1 MRISRMITFTGL
13 SALAMS
19 AAQTAFASNKNG
31 PTDGDIGFQRS
42 VTPVMDMI
50 TDFNLWLVWLM
61 VAIVVFVTVLMI
73 YIMIRFREKANPVP
87 SKTSHHTG
95 LEIAWTLV
103 PVIILMVMA
112 VPSIKLLYYQDVIP
126 ESELVVKATG
136 NTWNWEYAYPDYE
149 DKIDPYISNIVD
161 IEMDEK
167 RDANGTALTHAQII
181 AKIDAR
187 PADQPR
193 LDGRPY
199 LLASDAALVVPVDTV
214 VTVLVTSNNNMHAF
228 AVPQFGI
235 KIDAIPGRI
244 NQTWFKV
251 KKGEEGTYYGQCSEL
266 CGVKHAFMPIE
277 VTVVSKAEFRR
288 WIANGGSFSAQY
300 SQNNTGSAT
309 TATIK

>member
-1 MRISRMITFTGL
+1 MRVSRLVTFSSLTV
-13 SALAMS
+13 LAMS
-19 AAQTAFASNKNG
+19 AASSAFASNKNG

-61 VAIVVFVTVLMI
+61 GVIVVVVLALMVF
-73 YIMIRFREKANPVP
+73 IMIRFREKANPIP

-95 LEIAWTLV
+95 LEIAWTLI
-103 PVIILMVMA
+103 PVIILAVMA
-112 VPSIKLLYYQDVIP
+112 VPSLKLLYYQDVIP

-161 IEMDEK
+161 IEMEDK
-167 RDANGTALTHAQII
+167 RDANGVALSHAQII
-181 AKIDAR
+181 EKIEAR

-199 LLASDAALVVPVDTV
+199 LLASDAPLVVPVDTV
-214 VTVLVTSNNNMHAF
+214 VTVLVTSNNNLHAF

-235 KIDAIPGRI
+235 KIDAVPGRI
-244 NQTWFKV
+244 NQTWFRV
-251 KKGEEGTYYGQCSEL
+251 KPGEEGTYYGQCSEL

-277 VTVVSKAEFRR
+277 VTVVSKAEFKR
-288 WIANGGSFSAQY
+288 WVANGGSFTPQY
-300 SQNNTGSAT
+300 SQNSGRSTSAELQ
-309 TATIK
+309 